1 MASLQEKRQP
11 VTGMPMRL
19 GALAAVA
26 SLMLAPVAWGAAAPA
41 PSTVINLKFSHH
53 EPPAGRIGQ
62 GFQRWADMVGEKT
75 NGKVKIQVFPAQTLG
90 KAPDS
95 YPMVQNG
102 IADIAWLST
111 SFYAGQF
118 PLTEVYNLPMLGV
131 PTAKAGAAALWE
143 FYQGSPA
150 VQKEWSSVK
159 VLVTFSTGMQFV
171 NTAKKPVRTLEDI
184 KGQKIRVAGWGTTNF
199 IRSVG
204 GNPIFVSPPELYD
217 GVSKG
222 VLDGM
227 VFDWQGIQ
235 SGRLYEVLSYAT
247 YSPVAQIPQLLIMN
261 LDRWKSLP
269 PDIQKAFEEMGG
281 KFGAQMLGAAFDEA
295 DPIGEENF
303 KKLGKE
309 VIKLPADEVARW
321 QAAAK
326 PIWAEWATQMK
337 GKGLDGQA
345 ALEQIQQ
352 AIAKNK

>member
-1 MASLQEKRQP
+1 MSQIAKR
-11 VTGMPMRL
+11 VGL
-19 GALAAVA
+19 LAAVVG
-26 SLMLAPVAWGAAAPA
+26 LTLAPVAWGAGARAPA
-41 PSTVINLKFSHH
+41 GVINLKFSHH
-53 EPPAGRIGQ
+53 EPPAGQIGQ
-62 GFQRWADMVGEKT
+62 AFQRWADMVGEKA

-131 PTAKAGAAALWE
+131 PTAKAGAVALYE

-171 NTAKKPVRTLEDI
+171 NTAKKPVRSLEDI

-217 GVSKG
+217 GISKG

-235 SGRLYEVLSYAT
+235 SGRLYEVLNYAT
-247 YSPVAQIPQLLIMN
+247 YTPVAQIPQLLIMN
-261 LDRWKSLP
+261 LERWKSLP
-269 PDIQKAFEEMGG
+269 PDVQKVFEEMGG
-281 KFGAQMLGAAFDEA
+281 KFGAQMLGGAFDAA
-295 DPIGEENF
+295 DPAGEENF

-309 VIKLPADEVARW
+309 VIKLSPDEAARW

-326 PIWAEWATQMK
+326 PIWAEWVTQLK
-337 GKGLDGQA
+337 GKGLDGQT

-352 AIAKNK
+352 AIARNK

>member
-1 MASLQEKRQP
+1 MVTQPKRRQP
-11 VTGMPMRL
+11 TGGMLGRL

-26 SLMLAPVAWGAAAPA
+26 GLALAPAAWGAGAPA
-41 PSTVINLKFSHH
+41 PDVINLKFSHH

-75 NGKVKIQVFPAQTLG
+75 NGKVRIQVFPAQTLG

-95 YPMVQNG
+95 YSMVQNG

-143 FYQGSPA
+143 FYHGSPA

-171 NTAKKPVRTLEDI
+171 NTSKKAVRSLEDL

-199 IRSVG
+199 IKSVG

-217 GVSKG
+217 GISKG
-222 VLDGM
+222 VIDGM

-235 SGRLYEVLSYAT
+235 SGRLYEVLRYST

-261 LDRWKSLP
+261 PERWKSLP
-269 PDIQKAFEEMGG
+269 PEIQKVFEEMGG
-281 KFGAQMLGAAFDEA
+281 KFGAQMLGGAFDEA

-326 PIWAEWATQMK
+326 PIWSEWVAQMK
-337 GKGLDGQA
+337 SKGLDGQA

-352 AIAKNK
+352 AIANNK

>member
-1 MASLQEKRQP
+1 MSRMAVCL
-11 VTGMPMRL
+11 VV
-19 GALAAVA
+19 LAAVVG
-26 SLMLAPVAWGAAAPA
+26 LVLAPAAWGAGAPA
-41 PSTVINLKFSHH
+41 PASVINLKFSHH
-53 EPPAGRIGQ
+53 EPPSGRIGQ
-62 GFQRWADMVGEKT
+62 GFQRWADMVGERT

-131 PTAKAGAAALWE
+131 PSAKAGAAALYE

-171 NTAKKPVRTLEDI
+171 NTAKKPVRSLEDI

-199 IRSVG
+199 IRRVG

-217 GVSKG
+217 GISKG

-235 SGRLYEVLSYAT
+235 SGRLYEVLNYST
-247 YSPVAQIPQLLIMN
+247 YTPVAQIPQLLIMN
-261 LDRWKSLP
+261 LERWKSLP
-269 PDIQKAFEEMGG
+269 PDVQKVFEEMGG
-281 KFGAQMLGAAFDEA
+281 KFGAQMLGGAFDEA
-295 DPIGEENF
+295 DPVGAENF

-309 VIKLPADEVARW
+309 VIKLSPEEAARW

-326 PIWAEWATQMK
+326 PVWAEWVTQLK
-337 GKGLDGQA
+337 GKGLDGQS
-345 ALEQIQQ
+345 ALEQVQQ
-352 AIAKNK
+352 AIARNK